1 MALGSAGV
9 AVLLLI
15 FGYHFFSRESLSQ
28 LPAEDNPT
36 LAEAHDSSNQK
47 TPHTELKSPAKAAN
61 TAAPS
66 EKVEQLNET
75 LFWISIR
82 KAESDEMLRL
92 GTAVYMG
99 QMHFATTAEIITVY
113 ERVLAS
119 GHKGTL
125 VSAATDQVLSIDQA
139 IVHPEYQTTS
149 KRLSELESTLEGIEN
164 ATVSYSESQL
174 RDLKESI
181 EEELKKIA
189 RFDAAIIV
197 VKEWQGPALKL
208 GTNSKTE
215 APSLTLLNSGFPLNQ
230 PQLRSSSVKKI
241 EKLALDAK
249 HLSLCK
255 DNDESHWEILP
266 GTLSPSHNYYGCPL
280 IAGDHLVGLVKSID
294 DEGRGETVST
304 EPFQE
309 ILSLR
314 TVK

>member
-28 LPAEDNPT
+28 LPAEYNPT

-75 LFWISIR
+75 LFGFQFAKRNRMKCCDWVPLSTWGKCILPQPPRS
-82 KAESDEMLRL
+82 LRSMREFSR
-92 GTAVYMG
+92 AD
-99 QMHFATTAEIITVY
+99 
-113 ERVLAS
+113 
-119 GHKGTL
+119 HKGTL

-208 GTNSKTE
+208 GTNSK
-215 APSLTLLNSGFPLNQ
+215 Q
-230 PQLRSSSVKKI
+230 KR
-241 EKLALDAK
+241 
-249 HLSLCK
+249 H
-255 DNDESHWEILP
+255 H
-266 GTLSPSHNYYGCPL
+266 
-280 IAGDHLVGLVKSID
+280 
-294 DEGRGETVST
+294 
-304 EPFQE
+304 
-309 ILSLR
+309 
-314 TVK
+314 